1 MESSAAM
8 RLMRGLPP
16 SDSELIEELSVGLP
30 ALADFWQKHY
40 LNSYIRWGGS
50 KVKFLTGGPGSGKSH
65 CLELLACRAA
75 GDGYVTVSFSA
86 GDVGLHD
93 FKAFYVAALRGCD
106 IDALLALC
114 ADRVITEMGFRP
126 KDIPEG
132 VTFVDCLAAQGQMDP
147 LTRRELRR
155 QIGELFL
162 KNPLMDNNFARACA
176 LLIGA
181 VLGHPPL
188 EAHNKT
194 LLLQWL
200 HGEPE
205 AKLSDLR
212 KLGLSPARINKTNA
226 RHMLR
231 SLCELI
237 RLAGRTG
244 LFIAVDNLDALL
256 SKSSLQEIHY
266 TKLRREDTYESI
278 RELID
283 EIDTLRHIMVFF
295 AFGRALMED
304 EAAGLKSYQA
314 LWMRLQ
320 NEIRSERFN
329 RFADIADLDVFARQA
344 YSPEALCE
352 MSARLAR
359 VLDAAAVG
367 PITPEMAAA
376 LVDNAQYSHTSLPLQ
391 VSRLTRGLRPEEAR
405 EEGSGPQ

>member
-1 MESSAAM
+1 
-8 RLMRGLPP
+8 MRGLPP
-16 SDSELIEELSVGLP
+16 GDSGLIEELSVGLP

-40 LNSYIRWGGS
+40 LDNYIRQGGS
-50 KVKFLTGGPGSGKSH
+50 KIKFLTGGPGSGKSH

-75 GDGYVTVSFSA
+75 RAGYVTVSFSA

-93 FKAFYVAALRGCD
+93 FKSFYVATLRGCD
-106 IDALLALC
+106 MDALLTRC

-126 KDIPEG
+126 EDVPEG
-132 VTFVDCLAAQGQMDP
+132 TTFFDCLAAHGQMDP
-147 LTRRELRR
+147 LTRREMRR

-162 KNPLMDNNFARACA
+162 KNPLMDSNFARACA
-176 LLIGA
+176 LLTGSA
-181 VLGHPPL
+181 LGHPPL
-188 EAHNKT
+188 EPHNKT
-194 LLLQWL
+194 MLFQWL
-200 HGEPE
+200 CGEPE
-205 AKLSDLR
+205 AKLSELR
-212 KLGLSPARINKTNA
+212 KLGLSPVRITKTNA

-231 SLCELI
+231 SLCECI
-237 RLAGRTG
+237 RLAGHTG
-244 LFIAVDNLDALL
+244 LFIAVDNLDALI

-304 EAAGLKSYQA
+304 ETAGLTSYQA

-359 VLDAAAVG
+359 ALDAAAVG
-367 PITPEMAAA
+367 PITPETAAT
-376 LVDNAQYSHTSLPLQ
+376 LVENARYSHTSLPLQ
-391 VSRLTRGLRPEEAR
+391 VSRLTRGLRPEEVQ
-405 EEGSGPQ
+405 EEGSDPHDRI